1 MQIRPTVLSRAE
13 YEAVIKAGLS
23 HQGIGSDVADTLL
36 AARWPM
42 DAPGLLAEC
51 AGRGRL
57 LSLEDI
63 EHWLSDR
70 FGQPIDPFE
79 LGFGPDQADA
89 CLEWAAAQGRGR
101 PTLAAVVRDQAPEL
115 IAKCQKASAY
125 RGN

>member
-1 MQIRPTVLSRAE
+1 MQIRPTAHPSRIRSGHPGRFEPQRDRAT
-13 YEAVIKAGLS
+13 
-23 HQGIGSDVADTLL
+23 ADTLL
-36 AARWPM
+36 QLRWPM